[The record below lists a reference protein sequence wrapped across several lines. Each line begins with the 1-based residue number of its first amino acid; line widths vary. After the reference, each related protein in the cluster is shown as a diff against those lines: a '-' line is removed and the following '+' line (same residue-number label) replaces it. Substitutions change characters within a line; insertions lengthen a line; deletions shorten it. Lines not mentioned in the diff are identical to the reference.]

1 LLRSKTKLN
10 PLSLR
15 RNFSWAL
22 IGNIVYGLSQL
33 AILVVIAKIGTQ
45 EMVGQFTL
53 GVAVITP
60 VAFLL
65 NMNLRAVQATD
76 VQQKYCFGDYFG
88 LRAITN
94 IIALLCICLIIA
106 VSQYSIETKLI
117 IIILGVYRLLEYL
130 SDAFYG
136 FWQQHERI
144 DKVAQSTA
152 LRNILALLAMAFV
165 LHSTNSLVLG
175 VLSLLGCALLVLL
188 TFDLSVSIQ
197 LVRQLI
203 PQAQFSDIYRFLQ
216 PRFEVS
222 QCVSLVKLSL
232 PIGVSWM
239 LLSLSSNIP
248 RYAIEHYHG
257 MAELG
262 MFSAI
267 AYLPTAGTTVVYAL
281 GQASLTR
288 LSKSHSGLNFRAF
301 QKLLSR
307 LVILVLGM
315 GLLALLLVSIFGKL
329 ILSTIYNPA
338 YGEQSYLFTLLML
351 WGAIYYVAWCL
362 DYAATA
368 AQRFRQALVVSSIK
382 VFVVIVF
389 SFLLIPRYGTFGA
402 VVVLLLDGF
411 VQLFGMSFVV
421 GQEIQ
426 KMKRLAQVL

>member
-1 LLRSKTKLN
+1 LLRAQTKLN

-22 IGNIVYGLSQL
+22 IGNVVYGLSQL
-33 AILVVIAKIGTQ
+33 AILVVIAKMGTQ

-53 GVAVITP
+53 GIAVITP

-76 VQQKYCFGDYFG
+76 VQQKYCFGDYLG

-94 IIALLCICLIIA
+94 IIALSCICLIITL
-106 VSQYSIETKLI
+106 SQYSSDTKLI
-117 IIILGVYRLLEYL
+117 IIILGVYRLIEYL

-152 LRNILALLAMAFV
+152 LRNILALLAMALV
-165 LHSTNSLVLG
+165 LRSTNSLILG
-175 VLSLLGCALLVLL
+175 VLSLLGCALVILL
-188 TFDLSVSIQ
+188 TFDLSVSIR
-197 LVRQLI
+197 LVRQII
-203 PQAQFSDIYRFLQ
+203 PQAKSSDIYHFLQ
-216 PRFEVS
+216 PRFVFV
-222 QCVSLVKLSL
+222 QCMSLVKLSL

-248 RYAIEHYHG
+248 RYVIEHYHG
-257 MAELG
+257 MSELG
-262 MFSAI
+262 LFSAI

-288 LSKSHSGLNFRAF
+288 LSKFHSGLDFRAF
-301 QKLLSR
+301 QRLLSR

-315 GLLALLLVSIFGKL
+315 GLSALLLVSTFGKL
-329 ILSTIYNPA
+329 ILSTIYNPV

-368 AQRFRQALVVSSIK
+368 AQRFRQALTVSSIK
-382 VFVVIVF
+382 VVVVIVG

-402 VVVLLLDGF
+402 VMVLLLDGC
-411 VQLFGMSFVV
+411 VQLVGMSVV
-421 GQEIQ
+421 VVHEVQ
-426 KMKRLAQVL
+426 KMKRLAQAL